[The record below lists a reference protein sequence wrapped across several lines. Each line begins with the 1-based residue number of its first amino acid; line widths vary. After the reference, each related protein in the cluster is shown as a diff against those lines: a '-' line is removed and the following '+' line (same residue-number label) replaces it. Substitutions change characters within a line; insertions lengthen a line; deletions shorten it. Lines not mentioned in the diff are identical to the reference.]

1 MTDKQ
6 EKNRE
11 LDLHFMQLALQQ
23 ARKAQEKGEV
33 PVGAVIVDE
42 AGTVLAKA
50 GNRSIVDH
58 DPAGHAEM
66 IALRAAGKNVGNYR
80 LLKSTLYVTIE
91 PCVMCAG
98 AMVHAR
104 ISRLVFGASDPKTGG
119 VVSRYRIGGDGV
131 LNHQLEVEGGVLAD
145 ECAELLT
152 SFFKKKRGYY

>member
-1 MTDKQ
+1 MVEIKNKSN
-6 EKNRE
+6 EK
-11 LDLHFMQLALQQ
+11 DLHFMHLALQE
-23 ARKAQEKGEV
+23 ARKAKDQGEV

-42 AGTVLAKA
+42 AGIVIAKA

-66 IALRAAGKNVGNYR
+66 VVLRAAGRRLENYR
-80 LLKSTLYVTIE
+80 LLDTTLYVTIE

-104 ISRLVFGASDPKTGG
+104 IGRLVFGALDPKAGAI
-119 VVSRYRIGGDGV
+119 VSQYRISGDGK
-131 LNHQLEVEGGVLAD
+131 LNHQLDVKGGVLAD

-152 SFFKKKRGYY
+152 SFFKKKRG